1 MTGFQPVVPVSGY
14 PGWLFLE
21 RTAPSQKEA
30 FNSSAQIERD
40 IAYFAENVSKATTA
54 EDLVSDRQLLR
65 IALSAFGLEDDL
77 DKKAYVLKVLKE
89 GTDDERSFANRI
101 ADKRYRDF
109 AKAFGYGNYFGA
121 RIGQSDFVSKI
132 TSAYKER
139 QFEVAV
145 GNSDQSMRM
154 AMTFIREIPKY
165 ANSQSAD
172 TAAWF
177 EVMGNPPIKNM
188 FETAFGLPSSFGGLD
203 VDKQREIFKEKFESL
218 MGNSSL
224 EVFKEE
230 ANVKKFLQTFFV
242 RQQITQTSAASTG
255 NTTALTLLQN
265 SSLGSASLFQ
275 SLL

>member
-21 RTAPSQKEA
+21 RTVSSQKEA

-65 IALSAFGLEDDL
+65 IALSAYGLEDDL

-109 AKAFGYGNYFGA
+109 AKAFGYGNYFGV
-121 RIGQSDFVSKI
+121 RVGQSDFVSKI

-165 ANSQSAD
+165 ANSQSAYA
-172 TAAWF
+172 TAWF

-224 EVFKEE
+224 EVFKKE

-242 RQQITQTSAASTG
+242 RQQIAQTSTASTG
-255 NTTALTLLQN
+255 STTALTLLRN